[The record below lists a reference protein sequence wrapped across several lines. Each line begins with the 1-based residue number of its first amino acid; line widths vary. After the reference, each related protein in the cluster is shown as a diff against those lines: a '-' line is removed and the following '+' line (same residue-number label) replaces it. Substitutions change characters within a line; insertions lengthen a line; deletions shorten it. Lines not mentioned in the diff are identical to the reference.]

1 LWLKG
6 HFPETLGVEALAGRA
21 GMSPSAF
28 HPRFRCVTALKP
40 PQDQK
45 RQRSKKARWLMPGEG
60 LNAADA
66 ASQARWESPF
76 PFDRAYRRRFGI
88 PPGPGVAVLDAEAP
102 PAKSS

>member
-1 LWLKG
+1 
-6 HFPETLGVEALAGRA
+6 
-21 GMSPSAF
+21 MSPSAF
-28 HPRFRCVTALKP
+28 HPRFWCVTALKP

-45 RQRSKKARWLMPGEG
+45 RQRSRKARWLMPGEG

-76 PFDRAYRRRFGI
+76 PFDREYRRRFGI
-88 PPGPGVAVLDAEAP
+88 PPGAGVAVLDVEAP